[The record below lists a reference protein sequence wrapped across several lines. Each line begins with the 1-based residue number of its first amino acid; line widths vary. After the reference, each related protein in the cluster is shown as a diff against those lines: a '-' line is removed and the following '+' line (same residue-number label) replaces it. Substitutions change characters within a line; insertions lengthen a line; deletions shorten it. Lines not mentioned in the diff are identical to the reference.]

1 MKQTVTKKSLRRAP
15 VSRIPPQSN
24 SAQELSADKWTF
36 LTLES
41 VPRARW
47 FLTALT
53 CACLL
58 PFLSEAFHIDD
69 TLFLWA
75 AKHIAQHP
83 LDPYGFSVLWYGTAM
98 PMSEVNKNPPLAAY
112 FLAFVGSWAGWS
124 EQVLHLASLVF
135 SVAVILGVYQL
146 GKDMTRSRVLAA
158 CLTLAAPG
166 FLVSATSVM
175 SDVPMLAAWLFA
187 VIFWRRGIREGKLA
201 WLAVS
206 CALIGVCCLTKYFGV
221 SLIPLLFLYSVWSK
235 RRVGIWS
242 LFLVSPLAVLVG
254 YQAWTASLYGHGLLS
269 GLATYVSYARD
280 YDPASTLGTLLV
292 GLSFVGGCTLSALL
306 FVPRVWSVRWILVA
320 CALAV
325 FGTAAIVYGWVSV
338 ENPFPEQHRALLA
351 VQLGLFLLGGI
362 STLSLAS
369 YDFWRHRDADSLL
382 LAAWVLGTF
391 IFATLLN
398 WTVNGRSVLPMIP
411 AVALLLVRRLND
423 LQRPLSF
430 YRIVVPVVVCL
441 CVSLWVTSGDAAL
454 ANSART
460 AAVEIHDRGARELKR
475 ILFSGHWGFQYYMD
489 ALGGQAVDS
498 QRVRLTM
505 LDLLV
510 RAENNTNQVLVQR
523 GAPGGTISI
532 GMNCGVTTMRP
543 ELGAGFYSSVWGPLP
558 YAFAP
563 VPEEQYDF
571 FRFDGATEGR

>member
-1 MKQTVTKKSLRRAP
+1 MKQTVAKKSRRCAS
-15 VSRIPPQSN
+15 VSRIPPQN
-24 SAQELSADKWTF
+24 DSAEPVSVDKRRP
-36 LTLES
+36 LNLES

-47 FLTALT
+47 FLIALT

-58 PFLSEAFHIDD
+58 PFLGEAFHIDD
-69 TLFLWA
+69 ALFLWA

-83 LDPYGFSVLWYGTAM
+83 LDPYGFSVVWYGTAM
-98 PMSEVNKNPPLAAY
+98 PMSEVTKNPPLAAY
-112 FLAFVGSWAGWS
+112 FLALVGSWAGWS
-124 EQVLHLASLVF
+124 EQVLHLASLIF
-135 SVAVILGVYQL
+135 SMAVILGVYQL
-146 GKDMTRSRVLAA
+146 GRDMTRSPVLAA

-187 VIFWRRGIREGKLA
+187 VIFWRRGIREGKLG
-201 WLAVS
+201 WFAVS
-206 CALIGVCCLTKYFGV
+206 SALIGVCSLTKYFGV

-242 LFLVSPLAVLVG
+242 LFLVPPLAVLVG
-254 YQAWTASLYGHGLLS
+254 YHVWTASLYGHGLLS
-269 GLATYVSYARD
+269 GLAAYVSYARG
-280 YDPASTLGTLLV
+280 YHPASTLGTLLV

-306 FVPRVWSVRWILVA
+306 FVPRMWSLRWILVT
-320 CALAV
+320 CTVAV
-325 FGTAAIVYGWVSV
+325 LGTAAIVFGWVSV
-338 ENPFPEQHRALLA
+338 ENLFPEQHRTLLA

-362 STLSLAS
+362 STLSLAFS
-369 YDFWRHRDADSLL
+369 DFWRYRDADSLL

-391 IFATLLN
+391 VFAALLN

-430 YRIVVPVVVCL
+430 YRTVAPVVVCL
-441 CVSLWVTSGDAAL
+441 GVSLWVTSGDAAL

-460 AAVEIHDRGARELKR
+460 AAVEVQSRNRRELKR
-475 ILFSGHWGFQYYMD
+475 ILFSGHWGFQYYMES
-489 ALGGQAVDS
+489 LGGQAVDS
-498 QRVRLTM
+498 QRTQPTM

-523 GAPGGTISI
+523 GVPAGAISI
-532 GMNCGVTTMRP
+532 GINCGVTTMRP
-543 ELGAGFYSSVWGPLP
+543 ELGAGFYSSVWGPVP
-558 YAFAP
+558 YAFAS

-571 FRFDGATEGR
+571 FRFDGATDGR

>member
-1 MKQTVTKKSLRRAP
+1 MKQTMAKKSRRRVP
-15 VSRIPPQSN
+15 VSRIPPQN
-24 SAQELSADKWTF
+24 DSAERLSPHKWR
-36 LTLES
+36 LLNLES

-47 FLTALT
+47 FLVALT

-83 LDPYGFSVLWYGTAM
+83 LDPYGFSVVWYGTAM
-98 PMSEVNKNPPLAAY
+98 PMSEVTKNPPLAAY
-112 FLAFVGSWAGWS
+112 FLALVGSWAGWS
-124 EQVLHLASLVF
+124 ESVLHLASLVF

-146 GKDMTRSRVLAA
+146 GQDMTRSPVLAA
-158 CLTLAAPG
+158 CLTLVAPG

-187 VIFWRRGIREGKLA
+187 VIFWRRGIREGKLG

-206 CALIGVCCLTKYFGV
+206 SAFIGVCSLTKYFGV

-235 RRVGIWS
+235 RRIGIWS
-242 LFLVSPLAVLVG
+242 LFLVPPLAVLVG
-254 YQAWTASLYGHGLLS
+254 YHVWTASLYGHGLLS
-269 GLATYVSYARD
+269 GLATYVSYARGGH
-280 YDPASTLGTLLV
+280 PASTLGTLLV
-292 GLSFVGGCTLSALL
+292 GLSFAGGCTLSALL
-306 FVPRVWSVRWILVA
+306 FVPRMWCVRWILLA
-320 CALAV
+320 CTLAV
-325 FGTAAIVYGWVSV
+325 LGTAAIVFGWVSV
-338 ENPFPEQHRALLA
+338 ENPFPEQHRTLLA
-351 VQLGLFLLGGI
+351 IQLGLFLLGGI
-362 STLSLAS
+362 SSLSLAF

-391 IFATLLN
+391 VFAALLN
-398 WTVNGRSVLPMIP
+398 WTVNGRSIVPMIP

-430 YRIVVPVVVCL
+430 YRTVVHVVVCL
-441 CVSLWVTSGDAAL
+441 GVSLWVTSGDAAL

-475 ILFSGHWGFQYYMD
+475 VLFSGHWGFQYYMES
-489 ALGGQAVDS
+489 LGGQAVDL
-498 QRVRLTM
+498 QRAQPTM

-523 GAPGGTISI
+523 GASAGAISI

-558 YAFAP
+558 YAFASI
-563 VPEEQYDF
+563 PEEQYDF
-571 FRFDGATEGR
+571 FRFDGATDGQ